1 MMIRLPV
8 PCAVATAIYLMIVP
22 PVLLR
27 NTIMPDYGIRL
38 ERRGHIALV
47 TLNRPEKLN
56 TFDERMWTELERVT
70 AELASELPRA
80 AVITGAGRAFSA
92 GFDVNPENPQ
102 VAELAGALEEGER
115 APAEKLV
122 RRVREAVDKL
132 VFLPVPIIA
141 ALNGIAYGGG
151 AELATRCDIRIAD
164 PDALISFSEVRL
176 GLMPDW
182 GGGVALTRLLGT
194 AKAAELILTAR
205 KVTAVE
211 ALYMGLV
218 NKISEPGSALEES
231 IELAE
236 LIGKNGPRAVR
247 MALEVIRKTPDLTL
261 EDALELE
268 TKRASDLIATGECV
282 HGIAAFLQKKDPE
295 FPES

>member
-1 MMIRLPV
+1 MS
-8 PCAVATAIYLMIVP
+8 
-22 PVLLR
+22 
-27 NTIMPDYGIRL
+27 DYGIRL
-38 ERRGHIALV
+38 ERVGHIAVV
-47 TLNRPEKLN
+47 TVDRAEKLN
-56 TFDERMWTELERVT
+56 TFDERMWTELERVA

-80 AVITGAGRAFSA
+80 AVITGVGRAFCA
-92 GFDVNPENPQ
+92 GFDVNPENSQ
-102 VAELAGALEEGER
+102 VAELAGALEKGER

-132 VFLPVPIIA
+132 VFLPVPVIA

-164 PDALISFSEVRL
+164 PDAVISFSEVRL

-205 KVTAVE
+205 QVTAVE

-218 NKISEPGSALEES
+218 NKISEPGRALEES

-247 MALEVIRKTPDLTL
+247 TALEIIRKTPDLSL
-261 EDALELE
+261 QESLELE
-268 TKRASDLIATGECV
+268 TERAADLIATGECI

-295 FPES
+295 FPD